1 MTASSTL
8 RASLV
13 ALALLTLAAG
23 ATSAAAMGGFR
34 IGTAA
39 GTTEADCTKAGG
51 TVVTDSS
58 GNKICKL
65 AKAPTAPAGSSSR
78 EGSN

>member
-1 MTASSTL
+1 ML

-13 ALALLTLAAG
+13 ALAVLALSAGGAG
-23 ATSAAAMGGFR
+23 AATGSFK

-39 GTTEADCTKAGG
+39 GTTAADCTAAGG
-51 TVVTDSS
+51 TVVTDTS

-65 AKAPTAPAGSSSR
+65 LTAPASPSGSAPSGR
-78 EGSN
+78 EPSN